1 MFTPSAPAS
10 DEFASKLERLSEVA
24 RAADVHTVVLRR
36 QGALSWLF
44 GARSH
49 VPYTLENNWFEAVV
63 HVSSGAGARSHVGTE
78 AHADSEKGSGAGA
91 GSSAGAPQ
99 VTIVVNGIEGPRLR
113 DTELADFDVDWT
125 IVPWWESRE
134 NALPEGPGVGSDRPY
149 RDVVDLSADIAQ
161 MRRTLTDAQVA
172 ELRGVCEESALV
184 ATQVAARLS
193 PRMTEYEAAAL
204 MTEGLLARGME
215 PVTILAAG
223 GERGGVHRHPL
234 PLDRPLG
241 ERAMLVLCGRRAG
254 LISAVTRIVS
264 FGATTSAQQDS
275 YRRLLEV
282 EANFLDATRVG
293 ATIGEAFA
301 RGIAGYQE
309 FGFAADEWHRH
320 HQGGFSGWE
329 SREYPAYSEHTD
341 VIEKSSVI
349 AWNPT
354 ADGLKVE
361 DTIVARGSGPELLV
375 HDPLWP
381 MVEVRGR
388 MRPAILEL

>member
-1 MFTPSAPAS
+1 MFTPSATAPS
-10 DEFASKLERLSEVA
+10 EFASKLKRLSTVA
-24 RAADVHTVVLRR
+24 RAAEVHTVVLRR

-63 HVSSGAGARSHVGTE
+63 HV
-78 AHADSEKGSGAGA
+78 GSGVDAGA
-91 GSSAGAPQ
+91 GTQLAAGDPH
-99 VTIVVNGIEGPRLR
+99 VTIVVNGIEAPRLR
-113 DTELADFDVDWT
+113 DTELAGFDVDWT
-125 IVPWWESRE
+125 IIPWWESRE
-134 NALPEGPGVGSDRPY
+134 NALLDGPGVGSDRPY
-149 RDVVDLSADIAQ
+149 RGVVDLSGDIARV
-161 MRRTLTDAQVA
+161 RRTLTNAQVD
-172 ELRGVCEESALV
+172 ELRDVCEESALV

-223 GERGGVHRHPL
+223 GERGGAHRHPL

-264 FGATTSAQQDS
+264 FVPTAAAQQDS

-282 EANFLDATRVG
+282 EANFFDASRVG

-301 RGIAGYQE
+301 HGVAGYQQ

-329 SREYPAYSEHTD
+329 SREYPAHSQNTD
-341 VIEKSSVI
+341 IIEANSVI

-361 DTIVARGSGPELLV
+361 DTIVAGESGPKLLV

-388 MRPAILEL
+388 QRPAILEL